1 MKSEPLV
8 SFGLPVYNAREEYL
22 RQLLNSLLTQDLQEF
37 EIVISDNA
45 SDNGT
50 SEICQEYAGCDSR
63 VRYHRNQENIGQ
75 INNFNKVLELS
86 CGKYF
91 RWIGADDWLESDYA
105 RRCVE
110 VLEANEQFI
119 GVSTYQDFTH
129 EDGYIHYREYEGERL
144 DSPMLHKRIWRL
156 LWFWKT
162 GEYGVIDTIYTI
174 MRREVLLQTRKL
186 QFLPSMDQ
194 VLAFKLVSLGRFTHI
209 PACLAHRRW
218 QPFHKISKEDL
229 YQRYGGEHYKK
240 LFDPLGLRRS
250 AICWS
255 IIREGSFSNC
265 QKSLCLLAILSL
277 TMTTLRKKIYSNFR
291 STASRV
297 RRSIFKKNINSGLQ
311 TN

>member
-1 MKSEPLV
+1 MKSQPLL
-8 SFGLPVYNAREEYL
+8 SFGLPVYNATEEYL
-22 RQLLNSLLTQDLQEF
+22 HQLLDSLLAQDLQNF

-50 SEICQEYAGCDSR
+50 SEICQEYARRDSR

-105 RRCVE
+105 SRCVE
-110 VLEANEQFI
+110 ILEANEQFI

-129 EDGYIHYREYEGERL
+129 EDGYIHYREYQGERL
-144 DSPMLHKRIWRL
+144 DSPLLHVRIWRL

-174 MRREVLLQTRKL
+174 MRREVLLQTLRL
-186 QFLPSMDQ
+186 RFVPSMDQ
-194 VLAFKLVSLGRFTHI
+194 VLAFELVSLGRFTHV

-218 QPFHKISKEDL
+218 QPFHKISKEEL
-229 YQRYGGEHYKK
+229 FQRYGGEKYKK

-250 AICWS
+250 ALCWS
-255 IIREGSFSNC
+255 IIQEAPLSTWE
-265 QKSLCLLAILSL
+265 KSLCLPAILSL
-277 TMTTLRKKIYSNFR
+277 TMTTLRKKIYSNLR
-291 STASRV
+291 SKASRV
-297 RRSIFKKNINSGLQ
+297 RKTIFKKNRSSELQ